1 MAATPIPVDEIT
13 RPTFTTI
20 DVKDTVERLDPTRD
34 QPTVEYEFSNGRRF
48 KRKQASL
55 YD

>member
-1 MAATPIPVDEIT
+1 MADATPTDEIK
-13 RPTFTTI
+13 RPVFRTVS
-20 DVKDTVERLDPTRD
+20 VKELVERLDPTRHE
-34 QPTVEYEFSNGRRF
+34 PTVEYEFSNNRRF